1 MANNNVVLQWN
12 CRGLSANR
20 TELDK
25 LIAEYKY
32 PAVIC
37 LQETLLDPKIERDQN
52 NLGLLPSFVKIR
64 NYKGYFKCI
73 PSGRNGIAIYV
84 NNRIFH
90 TPTILKTSSSIFT
103 TIFMI

>member
-12 CRGLSANR
+12 CRGLSANI

-37 LQETLLDPKIERDQN
+37 LQETLLEKDQRD
-52 NLGLLPSFVKIR
+52 
-64 NYKGYFKCI
+64 
-73 PSGRNGIAIYV
+73 
-84 NNRIFH
+84 
-90 TPTILKTSSSIFT
+90 
-103 TIFMI
+103 